1 MTPARALYRI
11 MCSIVIIIRIIRTI
25 MIIHHM
31 LWRLILEENR
41 MVRIARSEAFWR
53 RFLVR
58 PRLL

>member
-1 MTPARALYRI
+1 MTSARALYRI

-25 MIIHHM
+25 MIIPHM

-41 MVRIARSEAFWR
+41 MVRIARSEGFWR